1 MSRPRIAVFSGPTAT
16 IGNSPPLVTS
26 GKARSQHGL
35 PALTAPDGGAVRFD
49 TLRPQRLAAPVTV
62 YVEAFTAHPL
72 EKDALELYAPADGWI
87 SADGTFTET
96 EPSEGGKAVYVVT
109 IAPEDGLYPLPYMAR
124 QADGSAWE
132 DATTV
137 PLAPADSSRQTF
149 YPDASRIYEEIDR
162 LGVGG
167 DGNPVLLTNLADFDF
182 YRPAPPGGYTKGQ
195 DAAER
200 TDTGT
205 GDIEPEAL
213 GEDYYVYY
221 PHHLAREPTL
231 TALVRAT
238 NMVQKAMATGDY
250 IGAQWLE
257 GSPTTEESMY
267 WLGLLV
273 DTTVPLIGHSAQR
286 PHQTLSADGDRNL
299 VDGVKFLTSG
309 VALDA
314 DGRNTLGALM
324 IVDELVYSSREVTK
338 VDARPGGYEVAGGHG
353 GIVADMGGYGPPQ
366 VTYFP
371 NRKHTYLSDV
381 RLTVLPSATTGT
393 TGSLEGGISTIDVPV
408 KDAAGALLASAIPM
422 VTITKYSRYSPFET
436 GPKGD
441 PDPMGEVEIL
451 TRIATNLQRSPLA
464 GFVTEGMSP
473 YGGANPTTNAALA
486 VGIFSGMPVVRC
498 GRGSTGGM
506 AYKQDPLFIAGNNLT
521 STKARMLL
529 MAALL
534 KLGALPPAADPFNPT
549 PDEVAAT
556 LAMTRQY
563 QEIFD
568 TH

>member
-26 GKARSQHGL
+26 NKARRQHAL
-35 PALTAPDGGAVRFD
+35 PTVTAPDGGALRFD

-72 EKDALELYAPADGWI
+72 EKDAAELYAAPDGWLDG
-87 SADGTFTET
+87 SGTFSES
-96 EPSEGGKAVYVVT
+96 EPAGGGTPVHVVT

-137 PLAPADSSRQTF
+137 PYATADRSRQTF

-167 DGNPVLLTNLADFDF
+167 DGNPVLLSSVAAFDF
-182 YRPAPPGGYTKGQ
+182 YRAAPPGGYTKGLPN
-195 DAAER
+195 AER
-200 TDTGT
+200 TDTGA

-221 PHHLAREPTL
+221 PHHLGREPTL
-231 TALVRAT
+231 HALVRAT
-238 NMVQKAMATGDY
+238 NMVQSALATGDY

-267 WLGLLV
+267 WFGLV
-273 DTTVPLIGHSAQR
+273 IDTTVPLVGHSAQR
-286 PHQTLSADGDRNL
+286 PHQTASADGDRNL

-309 VALDA
+309 VALDG
-314 DGRNTLGALM
+314 DGRNKLGSMM
-324 IVDELVYSSREVTK
+324 IVDEVVYSAREVTK

-366 VTYFP
+366 VTYLP
-371 NRKHTYLSDV
+371 NRKHTYCSDV
-381 RLTVLPSATTGT
+381 RLPALPTTVMGT
-393 TGSLEGGISTIDVPV
+393 TGSVNGGVSTVDVTV
-408 KDAAGALLASAIPM
+408 KNDDGELLAAAIPM

-441 PDPMGEVEIL
+441 PDPLGEVEIL
-451 TRIATNLQRSPLA
+451 ARIAENLQKSPLA

-473 YGGANPTTNAALA
+473 YGQGNPTTNAALQ
-486 VGIFSGMPVVRC
+486 VGIFAGMPVVRC
-498 GRGSTGGM
+498 GRGNTGGM

-534 KLGALPPAADPFNPT
+534 KVGALPPAADPFNPT
-549 PDEVAAT
+549 NAEIAAT
-556 LAMTRQY
+556 LEVTRKY
-563 QEIFD
+563 QDIFD